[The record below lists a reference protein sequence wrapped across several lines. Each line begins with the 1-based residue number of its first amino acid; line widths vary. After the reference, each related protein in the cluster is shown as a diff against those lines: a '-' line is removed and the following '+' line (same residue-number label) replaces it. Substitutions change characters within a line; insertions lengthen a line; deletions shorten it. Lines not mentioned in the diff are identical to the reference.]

1 MTIQR
6 LVIEDKGFADFDFR
20 WVDCETEAEAKEA
33 EIKDNTYGRGRKY
46 YGYSANPIRDA
57 ICNYL
62 DLNNRHFD
70 IDDRFPSLTDFLN
83 GDRYIY
89 FNCLP
94 KGTWTYSQVYEGV
107 DRNEFIENFENYQQR
122 FGLRYEY
129 TLERD
134 GQWRKF
140 YDEMANSI
148 TPIERIIKAYKAQ
161 IKLTKN
167 QHSYG
172 Y

>member
-20 WVDCETEAEAKEA
+20 WVECETEAEAEEA
-33 EIKDNTYGRGRKY
+33 VIKDNTYMFGRTY
-46 YGYSANPIRDA
+46 FGYSTNPIRDA

-62 DLNNRHFD
+62 KLHNRHFD
-70 IDDRFPSLTDFLN
+70 FYDRFPSLTDFLN
-83 GDRYIY
+83 GDSCIY

-94 KGTWTYSQVYEGV
+94 KDTWTYNQVYEGV
-107 DRNEFIENFENYQQR
+107 KRNEFIENFENYQQM

-140 YDEMANSI
+140 YDEMAKSS

>member
-20 WVDCETEAEAKEA
+20 WVDCKTEAEEEEA
-33 EIKDNTYGRGRKY
+33 VIKQNTYGCGRKY

-62 DLNNRHFD
+62 DLHNRHFD

-107 DRNEFIENFENYQQR
+107 DRNEYIENFENYQQR

-129 TLERD
+129 TLKRD
-134 GQWRKF
+134 RQWHKF
-140 YDEMANSI
+140 YDEMANSF

>member
-6 LVIEDKGFADFDFR
+6 LAIEDKGFAEFDFR
-20 WVDCETEAEAKEA
+20 WVDCETEAEAVEA
-33 EIKDNTYGRGRKY
+33 EIMDNTYMRGGKY
-46 YGYSANPIRDA
+46 FGYSTNPIRDA

-62 DLNNRHFD
+62 ELHNRHFD
-70 IDDRFPSLTDFLN
+70 IDGRFPSLTNFLN

-94 KGTWTYSQVYEGV
+94 KDTWTYNQVYEGV
-107 DRNEFIENFENYQQR
+107 ERNEFIENFENYQQR
-122 FGLRYEY
+122 FRLRYEFIIQ
-129 TLERD
+129 RD
-134 GQWRKF
+134 TQWQKF
-140 YDEMANSI
+140 YDEMAKSC

>member
-6 LVIEDKGFADFDFR
+6 LAIEDKGFADFDFR
-20 WVDCETEAEAKEA
+20 WVDCETEAEAEEA
-33 EIKDNTYGRGRKY
+33 EIMDNTYMRGGKY
-46 YGYSANPIRDA
+46 FGYSTNPIRDA

-62 DLNNRHFD
+62 ELHNRHFD
-70 IDDRFPSLTDFLN
+70 IDGRFPSLTNFLN

-94 KGTWTYSQVYEGV
+94 KDTWTYNQVYEGV
-107 DRNEFIENFENYQQR
+107 ERNEFIENFENYQQR
-122 FGLRYEY
+122 FGMRYEY
-129 TLERD
+129 ILQRD
-134 GQWRKF
+134 TQWQKF
-140 YDEMANSI
+140 YDEMAKSS